1 MRAIDDDVQPAK
13 WPRHGLLQVI
23 EVAIRGPVG
32 VPDPADRGSD
42 RSVDRYS
49 GVVDLLDLRFQVVR

>member
-13 WPRHGLLQVI
+13 WPRHGMVQVI
-23 EVAIRGPVG
+23 EVAIRGPGG
-32 VPDPADRGSD
+32 VADSADRGSD
-42 RSVDRYS
+42 RSIDRYS